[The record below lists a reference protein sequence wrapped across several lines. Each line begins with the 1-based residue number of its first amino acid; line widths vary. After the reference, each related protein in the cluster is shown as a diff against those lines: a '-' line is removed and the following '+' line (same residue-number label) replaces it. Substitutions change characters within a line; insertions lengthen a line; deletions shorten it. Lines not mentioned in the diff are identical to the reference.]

1 MRELTW
7 MADEINVDRW
17 DRAADVMTLLANI
30 HRSKRARPY
39 KRTDFHP
46 YRTVAEKP
54 SITRSELHQLREG
67 LPVHYVT
74 LPPANDTSTQK
85 PN

>member
-1 MRELTW
+1 MRELMW
-7 MADEINVDRW
+7 MADEVNIDRW

-46 YRTVAEKP
+46 YRTAHEKP
-54 SITRSELHQLREG
+54 SITRSELYQLREG

-74 LPPANDTSTQK
+74 LPAK
-85 PN
+85 P